1 MRYIPNII
9 ETNLNQERIYD
20 LYSRLLK
27 ERIIL
32 LTGEIDDA
40 SASLI
45 CAQLLYLSSQSKED
59 IQMYIN
65 SPGGSVYAG
74 LAIYDTMQFI
84 SCDISCV
91 CMGLAASMAALLL
104 CSGTKGKRLAL
115 PNSEVMIHQPLGGM
129 KGQASDMEIA
139 AKHIIDMKSKLNE
152 ILAKHTGQDITKIR
166 QDCDRDY
173 FMNAISAKEYGLVDD
188 VIVKK

>member
-40 SASLI
+40 VASLV
-45 CAQLLYLSSQSKED
+45 CAQLLYLSSQSSDD

-74 LAIYDTMQFI
+74 LAIYDTMQFVKP
-84 SCDISCV
+84 DISCV
-91 CMGLAASMAALLL
+91 CMGIAASMAALLL
-104 CSGTKGKRLAL
+104 CAGTKGKRLAL
-115 PNSEVMIHQPLGGM
+115 PSSEVMIHQPLGGM

-139 AKHIIDMKSKLNE
+139 AKHMIEMKAKLNV
-152 ILAKHTGQDITKIR
+152 ILSNHTGQDIDRIR

-173 FMNAISAKEYGLVDD
+173 FMSAMQAKEYGLVDQ
-188 VIVKK
+188 VVEKK